1 MGPELRDQVWHIYC
15 PRSRVLRQ
23 FHEVTIIVSHY
34 HGALLEP
41 LKLISKCLSV
51 VSIEIVINEQALK
64 YIPSHGAGIVVEPN
78 SLPPSMV
85 GPYSL

>member
-1 MGPELRDQVWHIYC
+1 MDLELRDQGWYIYC
-15 PRSRVLRQ
+15 PRSRVLCQ
-23 FHEVTIIVSHY
+23 FHEVIIVISQC

-51 VSIEIVINEQALK
+51 VNIEIVINEQPLK
-64 YIPSHGAGIVVEPN
+64 YIPRHGAGVVVEPN